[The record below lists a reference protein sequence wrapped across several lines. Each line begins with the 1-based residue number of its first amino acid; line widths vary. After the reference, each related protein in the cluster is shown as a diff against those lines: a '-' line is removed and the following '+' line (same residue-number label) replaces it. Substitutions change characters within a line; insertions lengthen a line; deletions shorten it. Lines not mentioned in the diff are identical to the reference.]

1 MVRSIPLVLQTFISR
16 QSDLIKYAETI
27 VPNHGDDIVQEA
39 WFRINRT
46 VAATVDVIAPDSYL
60 FRVVRNLAIDVKRK
74 LGREAET
81 TRDATPEEIAEVAAL
96 TSPER
101 DCLAAEQ
108 MRMLREAIDE
118 LPERTRIALEMR
130 RSGQYKLREIA
141 EHLGVSVGVAHDIIA
156 RGIAH
161 CRSRVRSP
169 E

>member
-1 MVRSIPLVLQTFISR
+1 MVRSTPLVLQAFISR
-16 QSDLIKYAETI
+16 RSELIKYAETI

-46 VAATVDVIAPDSYL
+46 VTATVDVIAPDSYL

-81 TRDATPEEIAEVAAL
+81 TRDASPEEIADVAAP

-101 DCLAAEQ
+101 DVLAAEQ
-108 MRMLREAIDE
+108 MRLLREAVGE

-130 RSGQYKLREIA
+130 RSGRYKLKDIA
-141 EHLGVSVGVAHDIIA
+141 AHFGISIAMAHEIIA
-156 RGIAH
+156 QGIAH
-161 CRSRVRSP
+161 CRSRVRPP